1 MPFLESH
8 LNTKQL
14 LKDLPKRKGEVKPL
28 SMIAIKQLK
37 RQEMRY
43 QSSKVLK
50 TYPQFGHNKHH
61 FIPPWNP
68 KLASWYPFAPPK
80 IHDFSYL
87 FPTIQ
92 GTHLLPAQDEG
103 LSMAELQELWI
114 SAKNNTLGWFFLG
127 VICLPSPWK
136 GKKIRPWWWCGVDI
150 WVVFVIE
157 WNL

>member
-1 MPFLESH
+1 MNILQAIVAWIITLYFFNFFKICVEPPSVEFRCLFWRVIWTQRNSFKDVPKEKGKSSH
-8 LNTKQL
+8 WAWF
-14 LKDLPKRKGEVKPL
+14 
-28 SMIAIKQLK
+28 AIKQLK

-50 TYPQFGHNKHH
+50 FYPQFGHNKHH

-103 LSMAELQELWI
+103 LSMAELQGRGNFYHATE
-114 SAKNNTLGWFFLG
+114 
-127 VICLPSPWK
+127 
-136 GKKIRPWWWCGVDI
+136 
-150 WVVFVIE
+150 
-157 WNL
+157 